1 MQPYQSL
8 KVVQA
13 FHAYIP
19 ECTCTCAQISGP
31 LSTAIGQHTW
41 SWTMGYYEKCI
52 NHMENAA
59 LYKHTAFINRS
70 MKQTVIL
77 AWGLFLKR
85 KTCCHASQRLATA
98 SLYTCTMIIN
108 DVNDKK
114 RILSSLC
121 DLHLFM
127 KVKAAVQD
135 WLALGGVL
143 PFMKSNFGLLLWLLF
158 VDGTPPFTV
167 GMLHLEALT
176 R

>member
-1 MQPYQSL
+1 M
-8 KVVQA
+8 
-13 FHAYIP
+13 
-19 ECTCTCAQISGP
+19 
-31 LSTAIGQHTW
+31 
-41 SWTMGYYEKCI
+41 
-52 NHMENAA
+52 
-59 LYKHTAFINRS
+59 
-70 MKQTVIL
+70 
-77 AWGLFLKR
+77 KR

-143 PFMKSNFGLLLWLLF
+143 PFMKSNFGLLL
-158 VDGTPPFTV
+158 
-167 GMLHLEALT
+167 
-176 R
+176 